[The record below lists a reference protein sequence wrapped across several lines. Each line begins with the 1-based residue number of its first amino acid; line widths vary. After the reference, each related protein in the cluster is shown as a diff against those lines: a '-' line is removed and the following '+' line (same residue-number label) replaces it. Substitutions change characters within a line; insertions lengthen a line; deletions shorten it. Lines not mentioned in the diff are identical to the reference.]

1 MERYSILHNLKDRTC
16 LVCGTNQNIHIHEVF
31 YGSANR
37 KKSIQYGC
45 CVCLCAKHHNMS
57 NEGVH
62 FNKKLDN
69 ELKQLMQKRFKEV
82 YPDKNFLKIFGR
94 NYL

>member
-1 MERYSILHNLKDRTC
+1 MTITKLNLQKNKECFFCKTTQDLH
-16 LVCGTNQNIHIHEVF
+16 HHEVF

-45 CVCLCAKHHNMS
+45 QVWLCGKHHNLS
-57 NEGVH
+57 TDGVH
-62 FNKKLDN
+62 FNKKRD
-69 ELKQLMQKRFKEV
+69 EYLKQYTQLEFEKVFGHTKFMEV
-82 YPDKNFLKIFGR
+82 FNK